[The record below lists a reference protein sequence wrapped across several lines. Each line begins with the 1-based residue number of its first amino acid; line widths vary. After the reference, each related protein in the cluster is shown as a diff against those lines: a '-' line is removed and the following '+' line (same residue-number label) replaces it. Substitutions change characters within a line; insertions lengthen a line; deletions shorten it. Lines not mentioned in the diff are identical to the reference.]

1 MQQNDEERRRLRE
14 LWSTYPPKESMDLLR
29 SQVADGS
36 PSDNDHVDDAYLA
49 LDCINHFR
57 LVIRP
62 DLFNG
67 FWCGRFKSVSLS
79 GNNIEYEMGTVV
91 WSPEIPLA
99 VFWASLRTIE
109 ADKGV
114 IK

>member
-1 MQQNDEERRRLRE
+1 MEQTNEERQRLRE

-29 SQVADGS
+29 SQLA
-36 PSDNDHVDDAYLA
+36 SDSTFDEDRVDDAYLA
-49 LDCINHFR
+49 LDLINHFR
-57 LVIRP
+57 LVVRP

-67 FWCGRFKSVSLS
+67 VWCGRFKSITLD
-79 GNNIEYEMGTVV
+79 GKKMEYEMETVV

-114 IK
+114 I